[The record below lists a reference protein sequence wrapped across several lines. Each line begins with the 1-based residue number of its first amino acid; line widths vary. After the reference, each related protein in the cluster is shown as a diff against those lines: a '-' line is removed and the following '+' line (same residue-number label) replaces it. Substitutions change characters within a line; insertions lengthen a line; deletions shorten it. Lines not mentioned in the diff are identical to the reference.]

1 MTRCLWTRTL
11 WWERAGE
18 SKRLTMDVSD
28 SHLLLR
34 LPTFAAAA
42 AAAAAVG
49 AAACFV
55 QPGK

>member
-1 MTRCLWTRTL
+1 LWTRTL

-49 AAACFV
+49 AAACLV